1 MGCFVSDHALHQ
13 IKRDLRGYG
22 EDRPHP
28 RWPEGARIA
37 VQFVLNYEEGGENNV
52 LYGDGGAETFLADM
66 VPAPEIGGMRHMTVE
81 SVYEYGSR
89 AGVWRLLRLF
99 EEKGW
104 PLTIF
109 AVASALER
117 YPEMAARFVEAGHE
131 VAGHGYKWVDHQY
144 FEPSDELAQMQ
155 KAIAAI
161 ERLTGQPLRGWY
173 TGRTSPNTLRLA
185 SEIESLSYCADDYSD
200 DLPFWDNRWGEPL
213 LIVPY
218 ALDTNDMRFSAAH
231 GFAQGEDYFQ
241 YLKDS
246 FDTLYAEGAER
257 PAMMS
262 VGIHCRL
269 AGRPGRFA
277 GLKRFVDHV
286 AAHADV
292 WVCRRIDIAEHWRA
306 HFPAVGANV

>member
-1 MGCFVSDHALHQ
+1 MHMADNQELRLR
-13 IKRDLRGYG
+13 RDLHGYG
-22 EDRPHP
+22 EQRPHP
-28 RWPEGARIA
+28 MWPRSARIA

-52 LYGDGGAETFLADM
+52 MYGDGGAETFLADM
-66 VPAPEIGGMRHMTVE
+66 VPAPEVGGMRHMTVE

-89 AGVWRLLRLF
+89 AGVWRILRLF

-117 YPEMAARFVEAGHE
+117 YPELAPRFTNAGHE
-131 VAGHGYKWVDHQY
+131 VAGHGYKWVDHQH
-144 FEPSDELAQMQ
+144 FEPSDELTQMQ
-155 KAIAAI
+155 KAIATI
-161 ERLTGQPLRGWY
+161 EKLTGQPLRGWY

-185 SEIESLSYCADDYSD
+185 SEIASLAYCADDYSD
-200 DLPFWDNRWGEPL
+200 DLPFWDNRWGKPL

-246 FDTLYAEGAER
+246 FDTLYAEGESR

-277 GLKRFVDHV
+277 GLKRFVEYV
-286 AAHADV
+286 ATHADV
-292 WVCRRIDIAEHWRA
+292 WVCRRIDIAEHWLA
-306 HFPAVGANV
+306 HFPPSGANT